1 MCSACKR
8 TSERFMEPDQVT
20 LFYRFGVAL
29 VIGLMVGLQ
38 REYAF
43 RRRIEGGDIEGQ
55 EELFAGARTF
65 PLMAL
70 LGCSAALL
78 ADTFEAPFVFGAVVL
93 VLGFLLTIAHYQQ
106 VQDGDTGLTTEVAA
120 LVTVCIGALCYWNYL
135 EVAAALG
142 VGTVVLLA
150 LKVQTHSLARN
161 IESEDVY
168 ATLKFAVITL
178 VVLPVLP
185 QESYGPPPFDVLV
198 PYNVWLMVVFISGIS
213 FLGYVLIKVVG
224 ARRGVGLTGIL
235 GGLASSTAV
244 TLTFT
249 QRSRNARTL
258 AQSFA
263 LAILLAW
270 AIMYIRV
277 LVEVAAI
284 NPDLLRVVWL
294 PVTVALSVG
303 LLYCGYLYYAQ
314 DIQQDEETDTFQNP
328 FELGP
333 AITFGVLYAIIL
345 VVAHAARTYL
355 GDAGVYLSS
364 VASGL
369 ADVDAITLSMARL
382 SQGEG
387 GIDLRTAAR
396 AVVLAA
402 AANTLLKGGL
412 VLAAGSKE
420 LRRAILPGFVLMV
433 VTAVLVVFFI

>member
-1 MCSACKR
+1 MD
-8 TSERFMEPDQVT
+8 TDQIT

-29 VIGLMVGLQ
+29 VIGLLVGLQ

-43 RRRIEGGDIEGQ
+43 RRRVEGGDIEEG

-65 PLMAL
+65 PLIAL
-70 LGCSAALL
+70 LGSSAALL
-78 ADTFEAPFVFGAVVL
+78 ADTFGAPMVFATAVGVLGLLLAVV
-93 VLGFLLTIAHYQQ
+93 HYREA
-106 VQDGDTGLTTEVAA
+106 QDTDSGITTEMAA
-120 LVTVCIGALCYWNYL
+120 LVTLCIGALCYWSYL
-135 EVAAALG
+135 GLAAALG
-142 VGTVVLLA
+142 VGTAVLLA
-150 LKVQTHSLARN
+150 LKVQTVSLARN
-161 IESEDVY
+161 IEREDVY
-168 ATLKFAVITL
+168 ATLKFAVITV

-185 QESYGPPPFDVLV
+185 RESYGPPPFDVLV

-249 QRSRNARTL
+249 QRSRDARSL
-258 AQSFA
+258 APSFA

-277 LVEVAAI
+277 LVEVAAL
-284 NPDLLRVVWL
+284 NQELLRVVWL
-294 PVTVALSVG
+294 PVVVALGVG
-303 LLYCGYLYYAQ
+303 LIYCGYLYYAQ
-314 DIQQDEETDTFQNP
+314 DVQTDEESDTFQNP

-333 AITFGVLYAIIL
+333 AITFGILYAVIL
-345 VVAHAARTYL
+345 VVANAARSYF
-355 GDAGVYLSS
+355 GDAGVYVSS

-382 SQGEG
+382 SQGAEG
-387 GIDLRTAAR
+387 IPLRTAAR

-402 AANTLLKGGL
+402 ASNTLLKGGL
-412 VLAAGSKE
+412 VLAAASKE
-420 LRRAILPGFVLMV
+420 LRRAILPGFILMV
-433 VTAVLVVFFI
+433 VTAILVVFFI